1 MGDRKMH
8 DGTFIVYNTQKSTTF
23 YEVAGKEMNK
33 LTAVKNFR
41 TLWMHAIDV
50 INKGWFGGPGFT

>member
-8 DGTFIVYNTQKSTTF
+8 DGTFIVYNTQKSTTL
-23 YEVAGKEMNK
+23 YEVVGKEMNK

-41 TLWMHAIDV
+41 TL
-50 INKGWFGGPGFT
+50 